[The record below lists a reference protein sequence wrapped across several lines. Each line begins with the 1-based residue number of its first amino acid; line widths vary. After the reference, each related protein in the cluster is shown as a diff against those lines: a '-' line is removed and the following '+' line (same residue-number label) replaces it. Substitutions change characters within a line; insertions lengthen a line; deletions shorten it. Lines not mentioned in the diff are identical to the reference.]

1 MKVYFATHK
10 VGLWGLLVMHALLE
24 TDRLTLR
31 RFTEAD
37 QEALYE
43 LDSDPQVM
51 RFLSGGTPTP
61 RRIVQTVILPRF
73 LQYDERFPSYGFW
86 AAIERATGEFLGWF
100 SFVPSEANRVEI
112 VLGFRLRRTVWGK
125 GYATEG
131 ARALVRKA
139 FTELDV
145 PRVVAT
151 TYEHNVASRRVLEK
165 VGMRIV
171 RRFRLTPQDVARATT
186 YQPASLEP
194 WEGDEVEYA
203 IEKRG
208 MGGNRRS

>member
-1 MKVYFATHK
+1 VHT
-10 VGLWGLLVMHALLE
+10 LLE
-24 TDRLTLR
+24 TERLALR
-31 RFTEAD
+31 RFTQAD
-37 QEALYE
+37 GEALFD

-61 RRIVQTVILPRF
+61 RNIIETVILPRF
-73 LQYDERFPSYGFW
+73 LLYDERFPAYGFW
-86 AAIERATGEFLGWF
+86 AAIERTTGDFLGWF
-100 SFVPSEANRVEI
+100 SFVRSEATPVE
-112 VLGFRLRRTVWGK
+112 VSLGFRLRRAVWGK

-139 FTELDV
+139 ITELDAQ
-145 PRVVAT
+145 RVVAT

-165 VGMRIV
+165 LGMRIV

-194 WEGDEVEYA
+194 WAGDDVEYA
-203 IEKRG
+203 IEKEVWERQQE
-208 MGGNRRS
+208 R